1 MKKLLVALLALA
13 MVFAFTACDDTNNG
27 VKQNITLSDENYFS
41 DETIKFANE
50 DGVSISS
57 DDGYN
62 YKVSGILAKMTSD
75 QASQFGLSENSS
87 YLGLHIDETRKG
99 ATVVRGWVATLD
111 STEYQ
116 DTRETAEITDEGWGI
131 VLAITDGETLRYEN
145 APIWKAVVTV
155 GDKSTTYSV
164 DFTDQIKAIKDAA
177 STGSEE

>member
-13 MVFAFTACDDTNNG
+13 MVFALASCDDTNNG
-27 VKQNITLSDENYFS
+27 VKQNITLSDDNYFTNES
-41 DETIKFANE
+41 IKFANA

-62 YKVSGILAKMTSD
+62 YKVSGTLAKMTSD
-75 QASQFGLSENSS
+75 QASQFGLAENSS

-99 ATVVRGWVATLD
+99 ATVVRGWVSELDATN
-111 STEYQ
+111 YQ
-116 DTRETAEITDEGWGI
+116 DKRETAEITDEGWGI
-131 VLAITDGETLRYEN
+131 VLAITNGDALRYEN